1 MLFFST
7 QNNNPLHQRCQKS
20 KFLIPNYKKL
30 SSLAQLGVKHT
41 KTLFIYIY
49 IYVCERERE
58 REREIDMSGKRKKVK
73 KEYLN
78 KVVKE

>member
-30 SSLAQLGVKHT
+30 SSLAWLGVKHT
-41 KTLFIYIY
+41 KTLFIY
-49 IYVCERERE
+49 ERERE
-58 REREIDMSGKRKKVK
+58 REREID
-73 KEYLN
+73 EW
-78 KVVKE
+78 

>member
-30 SSLAQLGVKHT
+30 SSLAWLGVKHT
-41 KTLFIYIY
+41 KTLFIY
-49 IYVCERERE
+49 ERERE
-58 REREIDMSGKRKKVK
+58 MSGKRKKS
-73 KEYLN
+73 KERIF
-78 KVVKE
+78 K

>member
-30 SSLAQLGVKHT
+30 SSLAWLGVKHT
-41 KTLFIYIY
+41 KTLFIYIC
-49 IYVCERERE
+49 VCERE

>member
-7 QNNNPLHQRCQKS
+7 QNNNPLNQRCQKS

-30 SSLAQLGVKHT
+30 SSLAWLGVKHT
-41 KTLFIYIY
+41 KTLFIY
-49 IYVCERERE
+49 ERERE
-58 REREIDMSGKRKKVK
+58 RERERWVVKEKKVK
-73 KEYLN
+73 KEYSN